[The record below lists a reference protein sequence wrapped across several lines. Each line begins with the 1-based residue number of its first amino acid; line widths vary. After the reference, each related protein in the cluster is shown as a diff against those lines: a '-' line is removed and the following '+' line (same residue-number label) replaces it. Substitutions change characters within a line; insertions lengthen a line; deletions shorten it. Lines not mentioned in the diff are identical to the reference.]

1 MKEVRAYKTLDGRIH
16 TSREAAIQ
24 HADKV
29 YGNELTRI
37 VNILLRKEKY
47 LDMLT
52 YLDENL
58 ALFAELQKLKDDI
71 RVEPIQED

>member
-1 MKEVRAYKTLDGRIH
+1 MKELRAYKTLDGRLH
-16 TSREAAIQ
+16 TSRDSAIE

-29 YGNELTRI
+29 YGNRLSQI
-37 VNILLRKEKY
+37 AACLVRKDKY
-47 LDMLT
+47 FDMLT

-58 ALFAELQKLKDDI
+58 AFFAELQKLKDDI